1 MPVAELYPGLRLLYM
16 VMMYI
21 SAFPIVIAMRH
32 ASAGPAPHSGT
43 SPSPRDDPEL
53 GLPARKAPA
62 LSRLKR
68 LFSPGEDSGALGRQ
82 IRAQVL
88 HDALLLPFSILL
100 IALLERPAVAPAD
113 ASPSILDAGALFQKD
128 GPGVALFD
136 VAFEVVS
143 AYGCVG
149 MSVGSFSGPASL
161 CSDFGVW
168 SKLVLVGVMLKGRHR
183 GLGVILGG
191 G

>member
-32 ASAGPAPHSGT
+32 ASADRAPHKDV
-43 SPSPRDDPEL
+43 SPLPRDDPEL
-53 GLPARKAPA
+53 GLPTRKTPA

-88 HDALLLPFSILL
+88 HDALLLPLATLL
-100 IALLERPAVAPAD
+100 IAFLERPAAAAG
-113 ASPSILDAGALFQKD
+113 ASSSIFKAGALFQKD
-128 GPGVALFD
+128 APGMPLFD

-168 SKLVLVGVMLKGRHR
+168 SKLLLVGVMLKGRHR

>member
-32 ASAGPAPHSGT
+32 ASPDPT
-43 SPSPRDDPEL
+43 PQKTELPRDDPEL
-53 GLPARKAPA
+53 GLPARKTPA

-68 LFSPGEDSGALGRQ
+68 LFIPGDDGAALGRQ

-88 HDALLLPFSILL
+88 HDALFLPLATLL
-100 IALLERPAVAPAD
+100 IAFLERPVAAATD
-113 ASPSILDAGALFQKD
+113 AAGGSSIFHAGALFQKD
-128 GPGVALFD
+128 APGVSLFD

-161 CSDFGVW
+161 CSDFGAW